1 MAAAIGDRGKSHSI
15 LVFYPVL
22 LRTLGLR
29 KIRTPAQQ
37 ADLARAMARVL
48 AHVVA
53 PGCGHAV
60 SGLMARQ
67 LTRHVLLRRK
77 IELDIVSRT
86 AAHAVIEKLVDT
98 VTRGR
103 RGSGTKR

>member
-1 MAAAIGDRGKSHSI
+1 MAAAIGDPGKSHSI
-15 LVFYPVL
+15 FVFYPVL

-53 PGCGHAV
+53 PGRG
-60 SGLMARQ
+60 
-67 LTRHVLLRRK
+67 
-77 IELDIVSRT
+77 
-86 AAHAVIEKLVDT
+86 HAVIEKLVDT